1 MRRSKLFLFFI
12 AVILVVSASS
22 CEKQENVGG
31 VKPVPTQGF
40 VESAPRTGTSRE
52 EVAISALPS
61 FSGLVKRL
69 KPAVVNIST
78 TSVVVRRPLLPPF
91 DSPFWEDPLGELF
104 KKFFGEIPPRKY
116 SRRGLGSGFIISPDG
131 YVVTNNHVVDK
142 AQDIEV
148 VLEDESKYKAKVVG
162 KDPKTDIA
170 LLKIEAK
177 RELPYL
183 TFGDSDSLEIGDWVL
198 AIGNPF
204 GLGHTVTAGI
214 VSAKARYL
222 GLGAYDDFIQT
233 DAPINPGN
241 SGGPLFNL
249 NGDVVGVNTA
259 IVAQGQGIGF
269 AIPSNLAKNVVEQLK
284 KTGRVV
290 RGWLGAY
297 LQEFT
302 PEIAEGLGIP
312 YRPGILVAD
321 VTPGSPAERG
331 GLQRGDII
339 VSIDGKE
346 TSRITDVT
354 MLAASSVPGTE
365 LKLGIIR
372 GGESKEIKV
381 VLGEYPEEIQSVRE
395 ERMSEAL
402 GIKVEE
408 LTPEIAK
415 RRGLAMDS
423 GLVISEVTEGSLAA
437 RAGLRKGDII
447 LEINRTPVST
457 KSDFIREVEKFEPG
471 TSNLFL
477 IRRNDNTLYVALRLN

>member
-1 MRRSKLFLFFI
+1 MRILAIYVFLI
-12 AVILVVSASS
+12 ASILVVSVSS
-22 CEKQENVGG
+22 CERQEKSGV
-31 VKPVPTQGF
+31 VKPAPAPGL
-40 VESAPRTGTSRE
+40 VEATPGGGGSRE
-52 EVAISALPS
+52 VAVTTLPS

-104 KKFFGEIPPRKY
+104 KKFFGETLPRKY

-131 YVVTNNHVVDK
+131 YVVTNNHVIDK

-148 VLEDESKYKAKVVG
+148 VLADESKYRAKVVG
-162 KDPKTDIA
+162 KDPKTDLA

-177 RELPYL
+177 GELPHL

-214 VSAKARYL
+214 VSAKGRYL

-241 SGGPLFNL
+241 SGGPLFSL
-249 NGDVVGVNTA
+249 SGDVVGVNTA

-269 AIPSNLAKNVVEQLK
+269 AIPSNIAKNVVEQLK

-321 VTPGSPAERG
+321 VTPGSPADRG

-346 TSRITDVT
+346 TAKITDVT
-354 MLAASSVPGTE
+354 MLAAGSIPGTE
-365 LKLGIIR
+365 MRFGVIR
-372 GGESKEIKV
+372 NGERKEIRV
-381 VLGEYPEEIQSVRE
+381 VLGEYPEEFQAARE
-395 ERMSEAL
+395 ERMGEAL

-408 LTPEIAK
+408 LTPEVAK
-415 RRGLAMDS
+415 RRGLARDS
-423 GLVISEVTEGSLAA
+423 GVIIAEVAEGSVAA

-447 LEINRTPVST
+447 LEINRTPIAT
-457 KSDFIREVEKFEPG
+457 KSDFIREVERFEPG
-471 TSNLFL
+471 VSNLFL
-477 IRRNDNTLYVALRLN
+477 IRRNENTLYVALRLD